1 MNISHS
7 TLRPA
12 DSLQIARFSG
22 LSTFMRLPYRSDAEG
37 VDVAMVGVPFDF
49 PTNRG
54 GARHGPSQVRE
65 MSRLIRR
72 FPAGGGESPF
82 DMCSFADIGDAPFNP
97 LDPHGAVETISAYFS
112 VLADKRVVP
121 VACGGDHAVSYFVLR
136 GIVRGGP
143 IGFVQF
149 DSHPD
154 TSEELYGDRYNH
166 GTLLTRAVEEGLV
179 DPKRTI
185 SVGLRGTR
193 FSRTDRSFNEQ
204 HGMRVIDFDEF
215 DTIGRVAVIN
225 EIRRVVGDGPCYITF
240 DIDALDSCFVPGTGA
255 PEPGGLT
262 MRDAQVVIRGLDGL
276 NIIGADMCEV
286 SPPLD
291 PQGIT
296 ALNGANVLFELLCIT
311 ATAVARRRD
320 KANSGEGQ

>member
-1 MNISHS
+1 MSEENN
-7 TLRPA
+7 TAKPV
-12 DSLQIARFSG
+12 DSLIVARFSG
-22 LSTFMRLPYRSDAEG
+22 ISTFMRLPYAPDGAG
-37 VDVAMVGVPFDF
+37 VDIGMVGVPFDF

-54 GARHGPSQVRE
+54 GTRHGPSQVRE

-72 FPAGGGESPF
+72 FPSSGGESPF
-82 DMCSFADIGDAPFNP
+82 DQCSVADMGDAPFNP
-97 LDPHGAVETISAYFS
+97 LNPQSAVEDTSAFFAE
-112 VLADKRVVP
+112 LASRGITP

-136 GIVRGGP
+136 GIVRDGP

-149 DSHPD
+149 DAHPD

-166 GTLLTRAVEEGLV
+166 GTLLTRGVQEGLI

-193 FSRTDRSFNEQ
+193 FSREDRDFNAE
-204 HGMRVIDFDEF
+204 HGMRVVDFDEF
-215 DTIGRVAVIN
+215 EQLGRQGVID

-240 DIDALDSCFVPGTGA
+240 DIDALDSSFVPGTGS

-262 MRDAQVVIRGLDGL
+262 MRDAQVVLRGLQGL
-276 NIIGADMCEV
+276 NVIGADMCEV

-296 ALNGANVLFELLCIT
+296 ALNGANLLFELLCIT
-311 ATAVARRRD
+311 APAVRRR
-320 KANSGEGQ
+320 KSK

>member
-1 MNISHS
+1 MAQKITSAK
-7 TLRPA
+7 PV
-12 DSLQIARFSG
+12 DSLLVARFSG
-22 LSTFMRLPYRSDAEG
+22 ISTFMRLPYVPDGTG
-37 VDVAMVGVPFDF
+37 VDIGIVGVPFDF

-54 GARHGPSQVRE
+54 GARHGPSQVRD

-72 FPAGGGESPF
+72 FPSSGGESPF
-82 DMCSFADIGDAPFNP
+82 DQCAIADIGDAPFNP
-97 LDPHGAVETISAYFS
+97 LDPQSAVEHTSAFFS
-112 VLADKRVVP
+112 ELESRGITP
-121 VACGGDHAVSYFVLR
+121 VACGGDHAATYLVLR
-136 GIVRGGP
+136 GIVRDEP

-166 GTLLTRAVEEGLV
+166 GTLLTRGVEEGLI

-193 FSRTDRSFNEQ
+193 FSRHDRDFNIA

-215 DTIGRVAVIN
+215 EKLGRAGVIA
-225 EIRRVVGDGPCYITF
+225 EIRRVVGDRPCYVTF
-240 DIDALDSCFVPGTGA
+240 DIDALDSAFVPGTGA

-262 MRDAQVVIRGLDGL
+262 MRDAQVVLRGLEGL
-276 NIIGADMCEV
+276 DIVGADMCEV

-296 ALNGANVLFELLCIT
+296 ALNGANLLFELLCIT
-311 ATAVARRRD
+311 APAVRRR
-320 KANSGEGQ
+320 KAKGNEGR